1 MRQTALPS
9 FLIPR
14 SSSLIPYPSQR
25 PDYLERHSL
34 LEFRGVRVAHDE
46 ECLRPAVTGMT
57 VGEVAVGAAGLRDQP
72 PADSLLRREI
82 IVESNDMLLLILNVE
97 QQRRDEPE
105 GQLPAEAPGGI
116 RRDE

>member
-34 LEFRGVRVAHDE
+34 LEFRGVRVADDE
-46 ECLRPAVTGMT
+46 ECLRPAVAGVT
-57 VGEVAVGAAGLRDQP
+57 VGEVAIGAAGLRDQP
-72 PADSLLRREI
+72 PADSLLRREVV
-82 IVESNDMLLLILNVE
+82 VEGDDVLLLVLDVE
-97 QQRRDEPE
+97 EQRGGDAH
-105 GQLPAEAPGGI
+105 GQLPAEAPG
-116 RRDE
+116 